1 MSGSQNR
8 SCCNIIYRLGL
19 NIVMLLTLL
28 LSILLFTGSFL
39 TTCYADNMETQQV
52 LLRPDNPL
60 WNLLEL
66 AGFGLL
72 FCGCLY
78 LYEKIGEKFRRGLL
92 VFTLTFVFGLG
103 ILLILFGRTVPAADA
118 LSVYN
123 AAAEWI
129 LGNTD
134 IIHPTVSYLSYYP
147 QQIGL
152 MAFLELLLR
161 IWNLTGLS
169 VPTWHFIKLV
179 YVCLLCGAVWFQY
192 LSLQY
197 LWPENYKKISCCYL
211 VLVCCNLPM
220 IMYSSFVYGEIPS
233 FAALSVGWYLLLRL
247 LGSSSPDSSYRD
259 NVSPGG
265 SSPGGSYRNNVSPG
279 GSSPDSSY
287 RDNVS
292 RNDAPSVTAYDYV
305 PRMLRQILFTG
316 FGSILFL
323 TLSVMLRKNSLIP
336 VIAVLL
342 VLLFEALRP
351 GRNGKMRLGLL
362 IMAVCLAVTSVGILP
377 LVQKCYEKKAG
388 NTLSSGVTA
397 MSYLAMG
404 MQEASRGCGWYNGFN
419 IDTYDTAGMDTAI
432 ANEISRLAIDERL
445 TYFREHPGYTADF
458 YLHKHL
464 SQWADGTY
472 ASRQATLATYG
483 GRSAFF
489 KEVYEGSLS
498 GGYIEWCNAWQNV
511 LYLGVLVFCI
521 DSLKKRRKSKVVG
534 HMADQTAGHTAG
546 CTADQMADQLDADQ
560 LGADQLDADQL
571 GADQHGAD
579 QHGADRHGAD
589 RHGADQHGADRHGAD
604 RHGADRHGAD
614 WHGADRLGADRLYV
628 YVGLIAVL
636 GGFLFHT
643 FWEANSRYIFS
654 YSLLLMPYCG
664 AGVYTGICRIRDGVR
679 SRFH

>member
-8 SCCNIIYRLGL
+8 FCCNIIYRLGL
-19 NIVMLLTLL
+19 NIVMLLSLL
-28 LSILLFTGSFL
+28 LSMLLFAGSFL

-78 LYEKIGEKFRRGLL
+78 LYKKIGEKFRRGLL

-169 VPTWHFIKLV
+169 VPAWHFIKLV
-179 YVCLLCGAVWFQY
+179 YVCLLCGAIWFQY

-197 LWPENYKKISCCYL
+197 LWPENYKNISCCYL

-233 FAALSVGWYLLLRL
+233 FAALSMGCYLLLRL
-247 LGSSSPDSSYRD
+247 LGGVSPGGSYRD
-259 NVSPGG
+259 NVSPC
-265 SSPGGSYRNNVSPG
+265 

-362 IMAVCLAVTSVGILP
+362 IMAVCLAVTSVSVLP
-377 LVQKCYEKKAG
+377 LTQKIYEKKAG

-419 IDTYDTAGMDTAI
+419 IDTYDTAGMDTAL

-521 DSLKKRRKSKVVG
+521 GSLKKRRKSKVVG
-534 HMADQTAGHTAG
+534 HMADQTAGHTEG
-546 CTADQMADQLDADQ
+546 CTADHMADQLDADQ
-560 LGADQLDADQL
+560 LGADR
-571 GADQHGAD
+571 
-579 QHGADRHGAD
+579 HGADRHGADRLGADRHGADRLGAD

-604 RHGADRHGAD
+604 RHGAD
-614 WHGADRLGADRLYV
+614 WHGADRLYI

>member
-28 LSILLFTGSFL
+28 LSMLLFAGSFL

-103 ILLILFGRTVPAADA
+103 ILLLLFGRTVPAADA

-123 AAAEWI
+123 AAGEWI

-169 VPTWHFIKLV
+169 VPAWHFIKLV
-179 YVCLLCGAVWFQY
+179 YVCLLCGAIWFQY

-233 FAALSVGWYLLLRL
+233 FAALSVGCYLLLRL
-247 LGSSSPDSSYRD
+247 LGGVSPSSSYRD
-259 NVSPGG
+259 
-265 SSPGGSYRNNVSPG
+265 NVSPG

-419 IDTYDTAGMDTAI
+419 IDTYDTAGMDTAL

-445 TYFREHPGYTADF
+445 AYFREHPGYTADF

-534 HMADQTAGHTAG
+534 HMADQTTGHTAG
-546 CTADQMADQLDADQ
+546 CTADHM
-560 LGADQLDADQL
+560 
-571 GADQHGAD
+571 ADQHGAD
-579 QHGADRHGAD
+579 QLGADRLGAD
-589 RHGADQHGADRHGAD
+589 R
-604 RHGADRHGAD
+604 
-614 WHGADRLGADRLYV
+614 HGADRLGADRLYI

>member
-28 LSILLFTGSFL
+28 LSILLFAGSFL

-92 VFTLTFVFGLG
+92 VFTLTFVFGLS

-169 VPTWHFIKLV
+169 VPAWHFIKLV
-179 YVCLLCGAVWFQY
+179 YVCLLCGAIWFQY

-233 FAALSVGWYLLLRL
+233 FAALSVGCYLLLRL
-247 LGSSSPDSSYRD
+247 LGG
-259 NVSPGG
+259 VSPGG
-265 SSPGGSYRNNVSPG
+265 SSRDNVSPG

-287 RDNVS
+287 RNNVS

-362 IMAVCLAVTSVGILP
+362 IMAVCLAVTSVSVLP
-377 LVQKCYEKKAG
+377 LTQKIYEKKAG

-534 HMADQTAGHTAG
+534 HMADQTAGHTVGCTADQTAG
-546 CTADQMADQLDADQ
+546 HTAGRTADQMADQL
-560 LGADQLDADQL
+560 
-571 GADQHGAD
+571 
-579 QHGADRHGAD
+579 GADRHDAD
-589 RHGADQHGADRHGAD
+589 RHGVDQ
-604 RHGADRHGAD
+604 
-614 WHGADRLGADRLYV
+614 LYV

-664 AGVYTGICRIRDGVR
+664 TGVYTGLCRIRDGVR

>member
-28 LSILLFTGSFL
+28 LSMLLFAGSFL

-169 VPTWHFIKLV
+169 VPAWHFIKLV
-179 YVCLLCGAVWFQY
+179 YVCLLCGAIWFQY

-233 FAALSVGWYLLLRL
+233 FAALSVGCYLLLRL
-247 LGSSSPDSSYRD
+247 LGSVSPGDSYRD

-265 SSPGGSYRNNVSPG
+265 SYR
-279 GSSPDSSY
+279 
-287 RDNVS
+287 
-292 RNDAPSVTAYDYV
+292 
-305 PRMLRQILFTG
+305 IIFTG

-546 CTADQMADQLDADQ
+546 CTADHM
-560 LGADQLDADQL
+560 ADQLDADQL

-589 RHGADQHGADRHGAD
+589 R
-604 RHGADRHGAD
+604 
-614 WHGADRLGADRLYV
+614 LYI

>member
-28 LSILLFTGSFL
+28 LSMLLFAGSFL

-152 MAFLELLLR
+152 MAFWELLLR

-169 VPTWHFIKLV
+169 VPAWHFIKLV
-179 YVCLLCGAVWFQY
+179 YVCLLCGAIWFQY

-197 LWPENYKKISCCYL
+197 LWPENYKNISCCYL

-233 FAALSVGWYLLLRL
+233 FAALSVGCYLLLRL
-247 LGSSSPDSSYRD
+247 LGSSSR
-259 NVSPGG
+259 
-265 SSPGGSYRNNVSPG
+265 
-279 GSSPDSSY
+279 
-287 RDNVS
+287 
-292 RNDAPSVTAYDYV
+292 
-305 PRMLRQILFTG
+305 ILFTG

-419 IDTYDTAGMDTAI
+419 IDTYDTAGMDTAL

-498 GGYIEWCNAWQNV
+498 GGYIEWCNAWQNA

-521 DSLKKRRKSKVVG
+521 GSLKKRRKSKVVG

-546 CTADQMADQLDADQ
+546 CTADQMAEHTTGRTADPIV
-560 LGADQLDADQL
+560 GHTA
-571 GADQHGAD
+571 GRT
-579 QHGADRHGAD
+579 ADRPGTDH
-589 RHGADQHGADRHGAD
+589 
-604 RHGADRHGAD
+604 
-614 WHGADRLGADRLYV
+614 LYV

>member
-28 LSILLFTGSFL
+28 LSMLLFAGSFL

-152 MAFLELLLR
+152 MAFWELLLR

-169 VPTWHFIKLV
+169 VPAWHFIKLV
-179 YVCLLCGAVWFQY
+179 YVCLLCGAIWFQY

-233 FAALSVGWYLLLRL
+233 FAALSVGCYLLLRL
-247 LGSSSPDSSYRD
+247 LGSVSPGGSYRD

-362 IMAVCLAVTSVGILP
+362 IMAVCLAVTSVSVLP
-377 LVQKCYEKKAG
+377 LTQKIYEKKAG

-534 HMADQTAGHTAG
+534 HMADQTAGHTVGCTADQTAG
-546 CTADQMADQLDADQ
+546 HTAGRTADQMADQL
-560 LGADQLDADQL
+560 
-571 GADQHGAD
+571 
-579 QHGADRHGAD
+579 GADRHDAD
-589 RHGADQHGADRHGAD
+589 RHGVDQ
-604 RHGADRHGAD
+604 
-614 WHGADRLGADRLYV
+614 LYV

-664 AGVYTGICRIRDGVR
+664 TGVYTGLCRIRDGVR

>member
-1 MSGSQNR
+1 MVPMSGSQNR

-28 LSILLFTGSFL
+28 LSMLLFAGSFL

-169 VPTWHFIKLV
+169 VPAWHFIKLV
-179 YVCLLCGAVWFQY
+179 YVCLLCGAIWFQY

-197 LWPENYKKISCCYL
+197 LWPEKYKKISCCYL

-265 SSPGGSYRNNVSPG
+265 SYR
-279 GSSPDSSY
+279 
-287 RDNVS
+287 
-292 RNDAPSVTAYDYV
+292 
-305 PRMLRQILFTG
+305 IIFTG

-546 CTADQMADQLDADQ
+546 CTADHMADQLDADQ
-560 LGADQLDADQL
+560 LGADQL
-571 GADQHGAD
+571 
-579 QHGADRHGAD
+579 GADRHGAD
-589 RHGADQHGADRHGAD
+589 RLGAD

-614 WHGADRLGADRLYV
+614 WHGADRLYI

-664 AGVYTGICRIRDGVR
+664 AGVYTGICRIRDWVR

>member
-1 MSGSQNR
+1 MRRSQNR
-8 SCCNIIYRLGL
+8 SYCNIIYRLGL

-28 LSILLFTGSFL
+28 LSMLLFAGSFL

-169 VPTWHFIKLV
+169 VPAWHFIKLV
-179 YVCLLCGAVWFQY
+179 YVCLLCGAIWFQY

-233 FAALSVGWYLLLRL
+233 FAALSVGCYLLLRL
-247 LGSSSPDSSYRD
+247 LGSVSPSSSYRD
-259 NVSPGG
+259 SVSLGG
-265 SSPGGSYRNNVSPG
+265 
-279 GSSPDSSY
+279 SY

-292 RNDAPSVTAYDYV
+292 RNDAPSVTAYDHV

-336 VIAVLL
+336 IIAVLL

-351 GRNGKMRLGLL
+351 DRNSKMRLGLL
-362 IMAVCLAVTSVGILP
+362 IMAVCLAVTSVSVLP
-377 LVQKCYEKKAG
+377 LTQKIYEEKAG

-419 IDTYDTAGMDTAI
+419 IDTYDTAGMDTAL

-445 TYFREHPGYTADF
+445 AYFREHPGYTADF

-521 DSLKKRRKSKVVG
+521 GSLKKRRKSRAAG
-534 HMADQTAGHTAG
+534 HMDGRTANRMAEHTAG
-546 CTADQMADQLDADQ
+546 RTADQMAEHTAGRTADQ
-560 LGADQLDADQL
+560 IVGHTA
-571 GADQHGAD
+571 GRT
-579 QHGADRHGAD
+579 ADRPGT
-589 RHGADQHGADRHGAD
+589 
-604 RHGADRHGAD
+604 
-614 WHGADRLGADRLYV
+614 DRLGTDHLYV

>member
-19 NIVMLLTLL
+19 NIVMLLTML
-28 LSILLFTGSFL
+28 LSMLLFAGSFL

-152 MAFLELLLR
+152 MAFWELLLR

-169 VPTWHFIKLV
+169 VPAWHFIKLV
-179 YVCLLCGAVWFQY
+179 YVCLLCGAIWFQY

-197 LWPENYKKISCCYL
+197 LWPEKYKKISCCYL

-233 FAALSVGWYLLLRL
+233 FAALSVGCYLLLRL
-247 LGSSSPDSSYRD
+247 LGS
-259 NVSPGG
+259 VSL
-265 SSPGGSYRNNVSPG
+265 G

-419 IDTYDTAGMDTAI
+419 IDTYNTAGMDTAL

-445 TYFREHPGYTADF
+445 AYFREHPGYTADF

-546 CTADQMADQLDADQ
+546 CTADHMAEHTAGRTADPIV
-560 LGADQLDADQL
+560 GHTA
-571 GADQHGAD
+571 GRT
-579 QHGADRHGAD
+579 ADRPGT
-589 RHGADQHGADRHGAD
+589 
-604 RHGADRHGAD
+604 
-614 WHGADRLGADRLYV
+614 DRLGTDHLYV

>member
-8 SCCNIIYRLGL
+8 FCCNIIYRLGL
-19 NIVMLLTLL
+19 NIVMLLSLL
-28 LSILLFTGSFL
+28 LSMLLFAGSFL

-78 LYEKIGEKFRRGLL
+78 LYKKIGEKFRRGLL

-169 VPTWHFIKLV
+169 VPAWHFIKLV
-179 YVCLLCGAVWFQY
+179 YVCLLCGAIWFQY

-197 LWPENYKKISCCYL
+197 LWPENYKNISCCYL

-233 FAALSVGWYLLLRL
+233 FAALSMGCYLLLRL
-247 LGSSSPDSSYRD
+247 LGGVSPGGSYRD
-259 NVSPGG
+259 NVSPC
-265 SSPGGSYRNNVSPG
+265 

-362 IMAVCLAVTSVGILP
+362 IMAVCLAVTSVSVLP
-377 LVQKCYEKKAG
+377 LTQKIYEKKAG

-419 IDTYDTAGMDTAI
+419 IDTYDTAGMDTAL

-521 DSLKKRRKSKVVG
+521 GSLKKRRKSKVVG
-534 HMADQTAGHTAG
+534 HMADQTAGHTEG
-546 CTADQMADQLDADQ
+546 CTADHMADQLDADQ
-560 LGADQLDADQL
+560 L
-571 GADQHGAD
+571 
-579 QHGADRHGAD
+579 
-589 RHGADQHGADRHGAD
+589 GADRHGAD
-604 RHGADRHGAD
+604 RHGADRLGAD
-614 WHGADRLGADRLYV
+614 RHGADRLGADRLYI

-636 GGFLFHT
+636 GGFLFHI

-664 AGVYTGICRIRDGVR
+664 AGIYTGICRIRDGVR

>member
-28 LSILLFTGSFL
+28 LSILLFAGSFL

-169 VPTWHFIKLV
+169 VPAWHFIKLV
-179 YVCLLCGAVWFQY
+179 YVCLLCGAIWFQY

-233 FAALSVGWYLLLRL
+233 FAALSVGCYLLLRL
-247 LGSSSPDSSYRD
+247 LGG
-259 NVSPGG
+259 VSPGG
-265 SSPGGSYRNNVSPG
+265 SSRDNVSPG

-287 RDNVS
+287 RNNVS

-362 IMAVCLAVTSVGILP
+362 IMAVCLAVTSVSVLP
-377 LVQKCYEKKAG
+377 LTQKIYEKKAG

-521 DSLKKRRKSKVVG
+521 DSLKKRRKSKIVG
-534 HMADQTAGHTAG
+534 HMADQTAGHTVGCTADQTAG
-546 CTADQMADQLDADQ
+546 HTAGRTADQMADQL
-560 LGADQLDADQL
+560 
-571 GADQHGAD
+571 
-579 QHGADRHGAD
+579 GADRHDAD
-589 RHGADQHGADRHGAD
+589 RHGVDQ
-604 RHGADRHGAD
+604 
-614 WHGADRLGADRLYV
+614 LYV

-664 AGVYTGICRIRDGVR
+664 TGVYTGLCRIRDGVR

>member
-1 MSGSQNR
+1 MSGSQDR

-28 LSILLFTGSFL
+28 LSILLFAGSFL

-169 VPTWHFIKLV
+169 VPAWHFIKLV
-179 YVCLLCGAVWFQY
+179 YVCLLCGAIWFQY

-233 FAALSVGWYLLLRL
+233 FAALSVGCYLLLRL
-247 LGSSSPDSSYRD
+247 LGG
-259 NVSPGG
+259 VSPGG
-265 SSPGGSYRNNVSPG
+265 SSRDNVSPG

-287 RDNVS
+287 RNNVS

-351 GRNGKMRLGLL
+351 GRTGKMRLGLL
-362 IMAVCLAVTSVGILP
+362 IMAVCLAVTSVSVLP
-377 LVQKCYEKKAG
+377 LTQKIYEKKAG

-534 HMADQTAGHTAG
+534 HMADQTAGHTVGCTADQTAG
-546 CTADQMADQLDADQ
+546 HTAGRTADQMADQL
-560 LGADQLDADQL
+560 
-571 GADQHGAD
+571 
-579 QHGADRHGAD
+579 GADRHDAD
-589 RHGADQHGADRHGAD
+589 RHGVDQ
-604 RHGADRHGAD
+604 
-614 WHGADRLGADRLYV
+614 LYV

-664 AGVYTGICRIRDGVR
+664 TGVYTGLCRIRDGVR

>member
-28 LSILLFTGSFL
+28 LSMLLFAGSFL

-169 VPTWHFIKLV
+169 VPAWHFIKLV
-179 YVCLLCGAVWFQY
+179 YVCLLCGAIWFQY

-197 LWPENYKKISCCYL
+197 LWPENYKNISCCYL

-265 SSPGGSYRNNVSPG
+265 SSP
-279 GSSPDSSY
+279 DSSY

-292 RNDAPSVTAYDYV
+292 RNDAPSVSAHG
-305 PRMLRQILFTG
+305 PAPHLLCRMFFTG

-342 VLLFEALRP
+342 VLLFEALRF
-351 GRNGKMRLGLL
+351 GRSVRSRLCLL
-362 IMAVCLAVTSVGILP
+362 GIVVCLAVTSVGILP

-419 IDTYDTAGMDTAI
+419 IDTYDTAGMDTAL

-498 GGYIEWCNAWQNV
+498 GEYIEWCNAWQDV

-521 DSLKKRRKSKVVG
+521 GSLKNRRKSKVVG
-534 HMADQTAGHTAG
+534 HMADQTAEHTAG
-546 CTADQMADQLDADQ
+546 CTADHMADQLDADQ
-560 LGADQLDADQL
+560 LGADQL
-571 GADQHGAD
+571 
-579 QHGADRHGAD
+579 GADRHGAD
-589 RHGADQHGADRHGAD
+589 RHGADRLGADRHGTD
-604 RHGADRHGAD
+604 QLGADRHGAD
-614 WHGADRLGADRLYV
+614 WHGADRLGADRHGADRLYV

-664 AGVYTGICRIRDGVR
+664 AGVYTGICRILDGVR

>member
-28 LSILLFTGSFL
+28 LSMLLFAGSFL

-169 VPTWHFIKLV
+169 VPAWHFIKLV
-179 YVCLLCGAVWFQY
+179 YVCLLCGAIWFQY

-233 FAALSVGWYLLLRL
+233 FAALSVGCYLLLRL
-247 LGSSSPDSSYRD
+247 LGSASLDSASLDSSYRD
-259 NVSPGG
+259 NI
-265 SSPGGSYRNNVSPG
+265 
-279 GSSPDSSY
+279 
-287 RDNVS
+287 S

-323 TLSVMLRKNSLIP
+323 TLSVMLRKNSLVP

-362 IMAVCLAVTSVGILP
+362 IMAVCLAVTSVNVLP
-377 LVQKCYEKKAG
+377 LTQKIYEKKTG

-404 MQEASRGCGWYNGFN
+404 MQEAPRGCGWYNGFN
-419 IDTYDTAGMDTAI
+419 IDTYDAAGMDTALS
-432 ANEISRLAIDERL
+432 NEISRLAINERL
-445 TYFREHPGYTADF
+445 VYFREHPGYTADF

-483 GRSAFF
+483 GRGAFF

-546 CTADQMADQLDADQ
+546 CTADHMADQLDADQ
-560 LGADQLDADQL
+560 LGADQL
-571 GADQHGAD
+571 
-579 QHGADRHGAD
+579 GADRHGAD
-589 RHGADQHGADRHGAD
+589 RH
-604 RHGADRHGAD
+604 
-614 WHGADRLGADRLYV
+614 GADRLYV

>member
-28 LSILLFTGSFL
+28 LSMLLFAGSFL

-78 LYEKIGEKFRRGLL
+78 LYKKIGEKFRRGLL

-169 VPTWHFIKLV
+169 VPAWHFIKLV
-179 YVCLLCGAVWFQY
+179 YVCLLCGAIWFQY

-197 LWPENYKKISCCYL
+197 LWPENYKNISCCYL

-233 FAALSVGWYLLLRL
+233 FAALSVGCYLLLRL
-247 LGSSSPDSSYRD
+247 L
-259 NVSPGG
+259 
-265 SSPGGSYRNNVSPG
+265 G

-336 VIAVLL
+336 IIAVLL

-419 IDTYDTAGMDTAI
+419 IDTYDTAGMDTAL

-534 HMADQTAGHTAG
+534 HMADQTAGYTAG
-546 CTADQMADQLDADQ
+546 CTADHMADQ
-560 LGADQLDADQL
+560 
-571 GADQHGAD
+571 
-579 QHGADRHGAD
+579 
-589 RHGADQHGADRHGAD
+589 
-604 RHGADRHGAD
+604 HGAD
-614 WHGADRLGADRLYV
+614 WHGADRLGADRHGADRHGVDQLYV

-664 AGVYTGICRIRDGVR
+664 TGVYTGLCRIRDGVR

>member
-1 MSGSQNR
+1 MSGYQNR

-28 LSILLFTGSFL
+28 LSMLLFAGSFL

-78 LYEKIGEKFRRGLL
+78 LYAKIGERFRRGLL
-92 VFTLTFVFGLG
+92 VFTLAFVLGLG

-169 VPTWHFIKLV
+169 APAWHFIKLV
-179 YVCLLCGAVWFQY
+179 YVCLLCGAIWFRY

-211 VLVCCNLPM
+211 VMVCCNLPM

-233 FAALSVGWYLLLRL
+233 FAALSVGCYLLLRL
-247 LGSSSPDSSYRD
+247 LDS
-259 NVSPGG
+259 
-265 SSPGGSYRNNVSPG
+265 
-279 GSSPDSSY
+279 
-287 RDNVS
+287 VS
-292 RNDAPSVTAYDYV
+292 RNDAPSVTTHGPA
-305 PRMLRQILFTG
+305 PHMLCRIIFTG

-323 TLSVMLRKNSLIP
+323 TLAVMLRKNSLVP

-362 IMAVCLAVTSVGILP
+362 IMAVCLAVTSVNVLP
-377 LVQKCYEKKAG
+377 LTQKIYEKKAG

-404 MQEASRGCGWYNGFN
+404 MQEAPRGCGWYNGFN
-419 IDTYDTAGMDTAI
+419 IDTYDAAGMDTAL
-432 ANEISRLAIDERL
+432 ANEISRLAINERL
-445 TYFREHPGYTADF
+445 VYFREHPGYTADF

-521 DSLKKRRKSKVVG
+521 DSLKKRRESRVAG

-546 CTADQMADQLDADQ
+546 CTADHMADQL
-560 LGADQLDADQL
+560 GT
-571 GADQHGAD
+571 
-579 QHGADRHGAD
+579 DRHGAD
-589 RHGADQHGADRHGAD
+589 L
-604 RHGADRHGAD
+604 
-614 WHGADRLGADRLYV
+614 HGADRLGADRLYV
-628 YVGLIAVL
+628 YVGLITVL

-664 AGVYTGICRIRDGVR
+664 AGVCTGICRIRNGVR

>member
-28 LSILLFTGSFL
+28 LSILLFAGSFL

-169 VPTWHFIKLV
+169 VPAWHFIKLV
-179 YVCLLCGAVWFQY
+179 YVCLLCGAIWFQY

-197 LWPENYKKISCCYL
+197 LWPEKYKKISCCYL

-233 FAALSVGWYLLLRL
+233 FTALSVGWYLLLRL
-247 LGSSSPDSSYRD
+247 LGS
-259 NVSPGG
+259 
-265 SSPGGSYRNNVSPG
+265 
-279 GSSPDSSY
+279 SSPDSSY

-377 LVQKCYEKKAG
+377 LIQKCYEKKAG

-546 CTADQMADQLDADQ
+546 CTADHM
-560 LGADQLDADQL
+560 ADQLDADQL

-579 QHGADRHGAD
+579 WHGADRHGAD

-604 RHGADRHGAD
+604 RHGAD
-614 WHGADRLGADRLYV
+614 WHGADRLYI

>member
-28 LSILLFTGSFL
+28 LSMLLFAGSFL

-169 VPTWHFIKLV
+169 VPAWHFIKLV

-233 FAALSVGWYLLLRL
+233 FAALSVGCYLLLRL
-247 LGSSSPDSSYRD
+247 LGGVSPGGSYQDNVSPGGSYRD

-265 SSPGGSYRNNVSPG
+265 SY
-279 GSSPDSSY
+279 PDSSY

-419 IDTYDTAGMDTAI
+419 IDTYDTAGMDTAL

-534 HMADQTAGHTAG
+534 HMADQTAGQHG
-546 CTADQMADQLDADQ
+546 ADQ
-560 LGADQLDADQL
+560 LGADR
-571 GADQHGAD
+571 
-579 QHGADRHGAD
+579 HGADRHGAD
-589 RHGADQHGADRHGAD
+589 RHGADQHGADQ
-604 RHGADRHGAD
+604 
-614 WHGADRLGADRLYV
+614 HGADRLGADRLGADRLYI

>member
-28 LSILLFTGSFL
+28 LSMLLFAGSFL

-169 VPTWHFIKLV
+169 VPAWHFIKLV
-179 YVCLLCGAVWFQY
+179 YVCLLCGAIWFQY

-233 FAALSVGWYLLLRL
+233 FAALSVGCYLLLRL
-247 LGSSSPDSSYRD
+247 LGGVSPGGSYQDNVSPCGSSPDSSYRD
-259 NVSPGG
+259 NVSLG
-265 SSPGGSYRNNVSPG
+265 S
-279 GSSPDSSY
+279 SSPDSSY

-377 LVQKCYEKKAG
+377 LIQKCYEKKAG

-546 CTADQMADQLDADQ
+546 CTADHMAEYTAGRTADPIV
-560 LGADQLDADQL
+560 GHTA
-571 GADQHGAD
+571 GRT
-579 QHGADRHGAD
+579 ADRPGT
-589 RHGADQHGADRHGAD
+589 
-604 RHGADRHGAD
+604 
-614 WHGADRLGADRLYV
+614 DRLGTDHLYV

>member
-1 MSGSQNR
+1 MSQYACIIEICCGYGGIVSMSGSQNR

-28 LSILLFTGSFL
+28 LSMLLFAGSFL

-169 VPTWHFIKLV
+169 VPAWHFIKLV

-197 LWPENYKKISCCYL
+197 LWPENYKNISCCYL

-265 SSPGGSYRNNVSPG
+265 SYR
-279 GSSPDSSY
+279 
-287 RDNVS
+287 
-292 RNDAPSVTAYDYV
+292 
-305 PRMLRQILFTG
+305 IIFTG

-377 LVQKCYEKKAG
+377 LIQKCYEKKAG

-546 CTADQMADQLDADQ
+546 CTADHMADQLDADQ
-560 LGADQLDADQL
+560 LGADQL
-571 GADQHGAD
+571 
-579 QHGADRHGAD
+579 
-589 RHGADQHGADRHGAD
+589 
-604 RHGADRHGAD
+604 GADRHGAD
-614 WHGADRLGADRLYV
+614 WHGADRLYI

-664 AGVYTGICRIRDGVR
+664 AGVYTGICRIRDWVR

>member
-28 LSILLFTGSFL
+28 LSILLFAGSFL

-169 VPTWHFIKLV
+169 VPAWHFIKLV
-179 YVCLLCGAVWFQY
+179 YVCLLCGAIWFQY

-233 FAALSVGWYLLLRL
+233 FAALSVGCYLLLRL
-247 LGSSSPDSSYRD
+247 LG
-259 NVSPGG
+259 G
-265 SSPGGSYRNNVSPG
+265 VSPG

-287 RDNVS
+287 RNNVS

-362 IMAVCLAVTSVGILP
+362 IMAVCLAVTSVSVLP
-377 LVQKCYEKKAG
+377 LTQKIYEKKAG

-534 HMADQTAGHTAG
+534 HMADQTAGHTVGCTADQTAG
-546 CTADQMADQLDADQ
+546 HTAGRTADQMADQL
-560 LGADQLDADQL
+560 
-571 GADQHGAD
+571 
-579 QHGADRHGAD
+579 GADRHDAD
-589 RHGADQHGADRHGAD
+589 RHGVDQ
-604 RHGADRHGAD
+604 
-614 WHGADRLGADRLYV
+614 LYV

-664 AGVYTGICRIRDGVR
+664 TGVYTGLCRIRDGVR

>member
-28 LSILLFTGSFL
+28 LSMLLFAGSFL

-66 AGFGLL
+66 AGFGSL
-72 FCGCLY
+72 FCGCLS

-169 VPTWHFIKLV
+169 VPAWHFIKLV
-179 YVCLLCGAVWFQY
+179 YVCLLCGAVWFQH

-233 FAALSVGWYLLLRL
+233 FAALSVGCYLLLRL
-247 LGSSSPDSSYRD
+247 LGSVSPSSSYRD
-259 NVSPGG
+259 SVSLGG
-265 SSPGGSYRNNVSPG
+265 
-279 GSSPDSSY
+279 SY

-292 RNDAPSVTAYDYV
+292 RNDAPSVTAYDHV

-316 FGSILFL
+316 FSSILFL
-323 TLSVMLRKNSLIP
+323 TLSVLLRKNSLIP

-362 IMAVCLAVTSVGILP
+362 IMAVCLAVTSVSVLP
-377 LVQKCYEKKAG
+377 LTQKIYEKKAG

-419 IDTYDTAGMDTAI
+419 IDTYDTAGMDTAL
-432 ANEISRLAIDERL
+432 ANEISRLAIDVRL
-445 TYFREHPGYTADF
+445 AYFLEHPGYTADF

-521 DSLKKRRKSKVVG
+521 GSLKKRRKSRAAG
-534 HMADQTAGHTAG
+534 HMDGRTANRMAEHTAG
-546 CTADQMADQLDADQ
+546 RTADQMAEHTT
-560 LGADQLDADQL
+560 GCT
-571 GADQHGAD
+571 
-579 QHGADRHGAD
+579 ADRPGT
-589 RHGADQHGADRHGAD
+589 
-604 RHGADRHGAD
+604 
-614 WHGADRLGADRLYV
+614 DRLGTDHLYV

>member
-28 LSILLFTGSFL
+28 LSMLLFAGSFL

-52 LLRPDNPL
+52 LLRPDNLL

-169 VPTWHFIKLV
+169 VPAWHFIKLV

-233 FAALSVGWYLLLRL
+233 FAALSVGCYLLLRL
-247 LGSSSPDSSYRD
+247 LGG
-259 NVSPGG
+259 VSPGG
-265 SSPGGSYRNNVSPG
+265 SS
-279 GSSPDSSY
+279 

-404 MQEASRGCGWYNGFN
+404 MQKASRGCGWYNGFN
-419 IDTYDTAGMDTAI
+419 IDTYDTAGMDTAL

-534 HMADQTAGHTAG
+534 HMADQTAGYTAG
-546 CTADQMADQLDADQ
+546 CTADHM
-560 LGADQLDADQL
+560 ADQLDADQL

-579 QHGADRHGAD
+579 
-589 RHGADQHGADRHGAD
+589 
-604 RHGADRHGAD
+604 RHGAD
-614 WHGADRLGADRLYV
+614 WHGADRLYT

>member
-28 LSILLFTGSFL
+28 LSMLLFAGSFL

-78 LYEKIGEKFRRGLL
+78 LYAKIGERFRRGLL
-92 VFTLTFVFGLG
+92 LFTLGFVFGLG
-103 ILLILFGRTVPAADA
+103 VLLILFGRTVPAADA

-134 IIHPTVSYLSYYP
+134 IIHPTASYLSYYP

-169 VPTWHFIKLV
+169 APAWHFIKLV
-179 YVCLLCGAVWFQY
+179 YVCLLCGAIWFQY

-233 FAALSVGWYLLLRL
+233 FAALSVGCYLLLRL
-247 LGSSSPDSSYRD
+247 LGSASLDSASLDSSYRD
-259 NVSPGG
+259 NI
-265 SSPGGSYRNNVSPG
+265 
-279 GSSPDSSY
+279 
-287 RDNVS
+287 S
-292 RNDAPSVTAYDYV
+292 RNDAPSVTTHGPA
-305 PRMLRQILFTG
+305 PHMLCRIIFTG

-323 TLSVMLRKNSLIP
+323 TLSVMLRKNSLVP

-362 IMAVCLAVTSVGILP
+362 IMAVCLAVTSVNVLP
-377 LVQKCYEKKAG
+377 LTQKIYEKKTG

-404 MQEASRGCGWYNGFN
+404 MQEAPRGCGWYNGFN
-419 IDTYDTAGMDTAI
+419 IDTYDAAGMDTAL
-432 ANEISRLAIDERL
+432 ANEISRLAINERL
-445 TYFREHPGYTADF
+445 VYFREHPGYTADF

-483 GRSAFF
+483 GRGAFF

-498 GGYIEWCNAWQNV
+498 GGYIEWCNTWQNI

-521 DSLKKRRKSKVVG
+521 DSLKKRREFRVAG

-546 CTADQMADQLDADQ
+546 CTADHMADQLDADQ
-560 LGADQLDADQL
+560 LGADQL
-571 GADQHGAD
+571 
-579 QHGADRHGAD
+579 GADRHGAD
-589 RHGADQHGADRHGAD
+589 RH
-604 RHGADRHGAD
+604 
-614 WHGADRLGADRLYV
+614 GADRLYV

-664 AGVYTGICRIRDGVR
+664 AGVCTGICRIRDGVR

>member
-1 MSGSQNR
+1 MSQYACIIEIYCCGYGGIVSMSGSQNR

-28 LSILLFTGSFL
+28 LSMLLFAGSFL

-72 FCGCLY
+72 FCGCLS

-169 VPTWHFIKLV
+169 VPAWHFIKLV
-179 YVCLLCGAVWFQY
+179 YVCLLCGAIWFQY

-233 FAALSVGWYLLLRL
+233 FAALSVGCYLLLRL
-247 LGSSSPDSSYRD
+247 LGSVSPGGSYRD
-259 NVSPGG
+259 NVSPG
-265 SSPGGSYRNNVSPG
+265 SSYRDNISPG

-336 VIAVLL
+336 IIAVLL

-419 IDTYDTAGMDTAI
+419 IDTYDTAGMDTAL

-534 HMADQTAGHTAG
+534 HMADQTAGYTAG
-546 CTADQMADQLDADQ
+546 CTADHMADQ
-560 LGADQLDADQL
+560 
-571 GADQHGAD
+571 
-579 QHGADRHGAD
+579 
-589 RHGADQHGADRHGAD
+589 
-604 RHGADRHGAD
+604 HGAD
-614 WHGADRLGADRLYV
+614 WHGADRLGADRHGADRLYI

>member
-28 LSILLFTGSFL
+28 LSILLFAGSFL

-169 VPTWHFIKLV
+169 VPAWHFIKLV
-179 YVCLLCGAVWFQY
+179 YVCLLCGAIWFQY

-233 FAALSVGWYLLLRL
+233 FAALSVGCYLLLRL
-247 LGSSSPDSSYRD
+247 LG
-259 NVSPGG
+259 G
-265 SSPGGSYRNNVSPG
+265 VSPG

-287 RDNVS
+287 RNNVS

-362 IMAVCLAVTSVGILP
+362 IMAVCLAVTSVSVLP
-377 LVQKCYEKKAG
+377 LTQKIYEKKAG

-445 TYFREHPGYTADF
+445 TYFREHSGYTADF

-534 HMADQTAGHTAG
+534 HMADQTAGHTVGCTADQTAG
-546 CTADQMADQLDADQ
+546 HTAGRTADQMADQL
-560 LGADQLDADQL
+560 
-571 GADQHGAD
+571 
-579 QHGADRHGAD
+579 GADRHDAD
-589 RHGADQHGADRHGAD
+589 RHGVDQ
-604 RHGADRHGAD
+604 
-614 WHGADRLGADRLYV
+614 LYV

-664 AGVYTGICRIRDGVR
+664 TGVYTGLCRIRDGVR

>member
-28 LSILLFTGSFL
+28 LSMLLFAGSFL

-169 VPTWHFIKLV
+169 VPAWHFIKLV
-179 YVCLLCGAVWFQY
+179 YVCLLCGAIWFQY

-197 LWPENYKKISCCYL
+197 LWPENYKNISCCYL

-265 SSPGGSYRNNVSPG
+265 SSPDSSYRNNVSPG
-279 GSSPDSSY
+279 GSY
-287 RDNVS
+287 R
-292 RNDAPSVTAYDYV
+292 
-305 PRMLRQILFTG
+305 IIFTG

-546 CTADQMADQLDADQ
+546 CTADHMADQLDADQ

-604 RHGADRHGAD
+604 RHGAD
-614 WHGADRLGADRLYV
+614 WHGADRLYI

>member
-28 LSILLFTGSFL
+28 LSMLLFAGSFL

-78 LYEKIGEKFRRGLL
+78 LYKKIGEKFRRGLL

-169 VPTWHFIKLV
+169 VPAWHFIKLV
-179 YVCLLCGAVWFQY
+179 YVCLLCGAIWFQH

-247 LGSSSPDSSYRD
+247 L
-259 NVSPGG
+259 
-265 SSPGGSYRNNVSPG
+265 G

-351 GRNGKMRLGLL
+351 GRNGKMRLGLI

-419 IDTYDTAGMDTAI
+419 IDTYDTAGMDTAL

-546 CTADQMADQLDADQ
+546 CTADHMADQLDADQ
-560 LGADQLDADQL
+560 LGAD
-571 GADQHGAD
+571 
-579 QHGADRHGAD
+579 
-589 RHGADQHGADRHGAD
+589 RHGADQH
-604 RHGADRHGAD
+604 
-614 WHGADRLGADRLYV
+614 GADRLYV

>member
-1 MSGSQNR
+1 MRGSQNR

-28 LSILLFTGSFL
+28 LSMLLFAGSFL

-78 LYEKIGEKFRRGLL
+78 LYEKIGERFRRGLL

-161 IWNLTGLS
+161 LWNLTGLS
-169 VPTWHFIKLV
+169 APAWHFIKLV
-179 YVCLLCGAVWFQY
+179 YVCLLCVAIWFQY

-247 LGSSSPDSSYRD
+247 LGSASLDSASPGSASLDSAYRD
-259 NVSPGG
+259 NVSPG
-265 SSPGGSYRNNVSPG
+265 SV
-279 GSSPDSSY
+279 SPDSASLDSAY

-292 RNDAPSVTAYDYV
+292 RNDAPSVTAH
-305 PRMLRQILFTG
+305 MLCRIIFTG

-362 IMAVCLAVTSVGILP
+362 IMAVCLAVTSVNVLP
-377 LVQKCYEKKAG
+377 LTQKIYEKKAG

-404 MQEASRGCGWYNGFN
+404 MQEAPRGCGWYNGFN
-419 IDTYDTAGMDTAI
+419 IDTYDTAGMDTAL
-432 ANEISRLAIDERL
+432 ANEISRLAINERL
-445 TYFREHPGYTADF
+445 AYFREHPGYTADF

-483 GRSAFF
+483 GRSSFF

-521 DSLKKRRKSKVVG
+521 DSLKKRRESRVAG
-534 HMADQTAGHTAG
+534 HMADQTT
-546 CTADQMADQLDADQ
+546 
-560 LGADQLDADQL
+560 
-571 GADQHGAD
+571 DQHGAD
-579 QHGADRHGAD
+579 WHGTD
-589 RHGADQHGADRHGAD
+589 RHGADQ
-604 RHGADRHGAD
+604 
-614 WHGADRLGADRLYV
+614 LYV

>member
-28 LSILLFTGSFL
+28 LSMLLFAGSFL

-78 LYEKIGEKFRRGLL
+78 LYAKIGERFRRGLL
-92 VFTLTFVFGLG
+92 LFTLGFVFGLG
-103 ILLILFGRTVPAADA
+103 VLLILFGRTVPAADA

-134 IIHPTVSYLSYYP
+134 IIHPTASYLSYYP

-169 VPTWHFIKLV
+169 APAWHFIKLV
-179 YVCLLCGAVWFQY
+179 YVCLLCGAIWFQY

-233 FAALSVGWYLLLRL
+233 FAALSVGCYLLLRL
-247 LGSSSPDSSYRD
+247 LGSASLDSASLDSSYRD
-259 NVSPGG
+259 NI
-265 SSPGGSYRNNVSPG
+265 
-279 GSSPDSSY
+279 
-287 RDNVS
+287 S
-292 RNDAPSVTAYDYV
+292 RNDAPSVTTHGPA
-305 PRMLRQILFTG
+305 PHMLCRIIFTG

-323 TLSVMLRKNSLIP
+323 TLSVMLRKNSLVP

-362 IMAVCLAVTSVGILP
+362 IMAVCLAVTSVNVLP
-377 LVQKCYEKKAG
+377 LTQKIYEKKTG

-404 MQEASRGCGWYNGFN
+404 MQEAPRGCGWYNGFN
-419 IDTYDTAGMDTAI
+419 IDTYDAAGMDTAL
-432 ANEISRLAIDERL
+432 ANEISRLAINERL
-445 TYFREHPGYTADF
+445 VYFREHPGYTADF

-483 GRSAFF
+483 GRGAFF

-498 GGYIEWCNAWQNV
+498 GGYIEWCNAWQNI

-521 DSLKKRRKSKVVG
+521 DSLKKRREFRVAG

-546 CTADQMADQLDADQ
+546 CTADHMADQLDADQ
-560 LGADQLDADQL
+560 LGADQL
-571 GADQHGAD
+571 
-579 QHGADRHGAD
+579 GADRHGAD
-589 RHGADQHGADRHGAD
+589 RH
-604 RHGADRHGAD
+604 
-614 WHGADRLGADRLYV
+614 GADRLYV

-664 AGVYTGICRIRDGVR
+664 AGVCTGICRIRDAVR

>member
-8 SCCNIIYRLGL
+8 FCCNIIYRLGL

-28 LSILLFTGSFL
+28 LSMLLFAGSFL

-78 LYEKIGEKFRRGLL
+78 LYKKIGEKFRRGLL
-92 VFTLTFVFGLG
+92 VLTLTFVFGLG

-169 VPTWHFIKLV
+169 VPAWHFIKLV
-179 YVCLLCGAVWFQY
+179 YVCLLCGAIWFQY

-197 LWPENYKKISCCYL
+197 LWPENYKNISCCYL

-233 FAALSVGWYLLLRL
+233 FAALSVGCYLLLRL
-247 LGSSSPDSSYRD
+247 LGSSSR
-259 NVSPGG
+259 
-265 SSPGGSYRNNVSPG
+265 
-279 GSSPDSSY
+279 
-287 RDNVS
+287 
-292 RNDAPSVTAYDYV
+292 
-305 PRMLRQILFTG
+305 ILFTG

-323 TLSVMLRKNSLIP
+323 TLSVLLRKNSLIP

-419 IDTYDTAGMDTAI
+419 IDTYDTAGMDTVL

-445 TYFREHPGYTADF
+445 AYFREHPGYTADF

-534 HMADQTAGHTAG
+534 HMADQTAGHTEG
-546 CTADQMADQLDADQ
+546 CTADHMADQLDADQ
-560 LGADQLDADQL
+560 L
-571 GADQHGAD
+571 
-579 QHGADRHGAD
+579 
-589 RHGADQHGADRHGAD
+589 GADRHGAD
-604 RHGADRHGAD
+604 RHGADRL
-614 WHGADRLGADRLYV
+614 GADRLGADRLYI

-636 GGFLFHT
+636 GGFLFHI

-664 AGVYTGICRIRDGVR
+664 AGIYTGICRIRDGVR

>member
-28 LSILLFTGSFL
+28 LSMLLFAGSFL

-169 VPTWHFIKLV
+169 VPAWHFIKLV
-179 YVCLLCGAVWFQY
+179 YVCLLCGAIWFQY

-233 FAALSVGWYLLLRL
+233 FAALSVGCYLLLRL
-247 LGSSSPDSSYRD
+247 LGGVSPGGSYRD
-259 NVSPGG
+259 NVSPGD
-265 SSPGGSYRNNVSPG
+265 
-279 GSSPDSSY
+279 SSPDSSY

-305 PRMLRQILFTG
+305 PRMLCQILFTG

-323 TLSVMLRKNSLIP
+323 TLSVLLRKNSLIP

-419 IDTYDTAGMDTAI
+419 IDTYDTAGMDTAL

-511 LYLGVLVFCI
+511 LYLGVLIFCI
-521 DSLKKRRKSKVVG
+521 DSLKKRRESRAAG
-534 HMADQTAGHTAG
+534 HMDGRTANRMAEHTAGRTANRMAEHTAGRTANQMAEHTAGRTADPIVGHTAG
-546 CTADQMADQLDADQ
+546 RTADRPGTD
-560 LGADQLDADQL
+560 
-571 GADQHGAD
+571 H
-579 QHGADRHGAD
+579 
-589 RHGADQHGADRHGAD
+589 
-604 RHGADRHGAD
+604 
-614 WHGADRLGADRLYV
+614 LYV